1 MLLFLFF
8 MKKGGHEML
17 KKIKISIP
25 KIEQKEVE
33 VCGVKVKIDSKIS
46 LEKYGKI
53 SEDIKNLILYNSE
66 VVDKYA
72 MLRVRFIRDVLELCS
87 NIDISKLSGEDFNST
102 ELEDL
107 VYSNIDNAYE
117 IKDYLEKEYDKY
129 IMENCFGIIAAKMP
143 TAKEIETSI
152 ENISK
157 MIENLPK
164 DKLELISKSI
174 VWNQMPALGAIAA
187 PAKHEEVIAGA

>member
-8 MKKGGHEML
+8 RKKGGYEMS

-143 TAKEIETSI
+143 TAKELEESMDK
-152 ENISK
+152 ISK
-157 MIENLPK
+157 TINELPT

>member
-8 MKKGGHEML
+8 RKKGGYEMS

-25 KIEQKEVE
+25 KTNQKEVE
-33 VCGVKVKIDSKIS
+33 VCGKKVKIDAIIS
-46 LEKYGKI
+46 LEKYEKI
-53 SEDIKNLILYNSE
+53 SEDIKNIVLYNPE
-66 VVDKYA
+66 VSDKFA
-72 MLRVRFIRDVLELCS
+72 MLRVRFVRDVLELCS
-87 NIDISKLSGEDFNST
+87 NIDVSELSGEDFNST

-143 TAKEIETSI
+143 TAKEIETSV

>member
-8 MKKGGHEML
+8 RKKGGHEML

-33 VCGVKVKIDSKIS
+33 ICGVKVKIDSKIS

-66 VVDKYA
+66 VSDKFA
-72 MLRVRFIRDVLELCS
+72 MLRVRFIRDVLELCT
-87 NIDISKLSGEDFNST
+87 NVDISELSAEDFNSAEFE
-102 ELEDL
+102 ELI
-107 VYSNIDNAYE
+107 YSNIDNAYE
-117 IKDYLEKEYDKY
+117 IQDYLEKEYDKY

-143 TAKEIETSI
+143 TAKELEESMDK
-152 ENISK
+152 ISK
-157 MIENLPK
+157 TINELPT

>member
-8 MKKGGHEML
+8 RKKGGYEML

-33 VCGVKVKIDSKIS
+33 ICGVKVKIDSKIS

-107 VYSNIDNAYE
+107 VYSNVDNAYE

-143 TAKEIETSI
+143 TAKEIETSV

-187 PAKHEEVIAGA
+187 PAKHEEVIAEA

>member
-1 MLLFLFF
+1 MS
-8 MKKGGHEML
+8 

-25 KIEQKEVE
+25 KIEQKEVQ
-33 VCGVKVKIDSKIS
+33 VCGVKVKIDTIIS
-46 LEKYGKI
+46 LEKYEKI
-53 SEDIKNLILYNSE
+53 SEDIKNIILYNPE
-66 VVDKYA
+66 VSDKFA

-143 TAKEIETSI
+143 TAKEIETSV

>member
-8 MKKGGHEML
+8 RKKGGYEML

-25 KIEQKEVE
+25 KIEQKEIE
-33 VCGVKVKIDSKIS
+33 ICGVKVKIDSKIS

-87 NIDISKLSGEDFNST
+87 NIDISELSGEDFNST
-102 ELEDL
+102 ELEEL

-117 IKDYLEKEYDKY
+117 VKDYLEKEYDKY

-143 TAKEIETSI
+143 TAKELEESMDK
-152 ENISK
+152 ISK
-157 MIENLPK
+157 TINELPT

-174 VWNQMPALGAIAA
+174 VWNQMPALGKLTA
-187 PAKHEEVIAGA
+187 PAEHQVIAEA

>member
-8 MKKGGHEML
+8 RKKGGYEML

-33 VCGVKVKIDSKIS
+33 ICGVKVKIDSKIS

-102 ELEDL
+102 ELEEL

-117 IKDYLEKEYDKY
+117 MKDYLEKEYDKY
-129 IMENCFGIIAAKMP
+129 IMENCFGIIAAKIP
-143 TAKEIETSI
+143 TAKELEESMDK
-152 ENISK
+152 ISK
-157 MIENLPK
+157 TINELPT

-174 VWNQMPALGAIAA
+174 VWNQMPALGKLTA
-187 PAKHEEVIAGA
+187 PAEHQVIAEA

>member
-8 MKKGGHEML
+8 RKKGGYEMS

-33 VCGVKVKIDSKIS
+33 ICGVKVKIDSKIS

-72 MLRVRFIRDVLELCS
+72 MLRVRFIRDTLDLCT
-87 NIDISKLSGEDFNST
+87 NIDISELSAEDFNSAEFE
-102 ELEDL
+102 ELI
-107 VYSNIDNAYE
+107 YSNIDNAYE
-117 IKDYLEKEYDKY
+117 VQDYLEKEYEKWV
-129 IMENCFGIIAAKMP
+129 MENCFGVIAAKMP
-143 TAKEIETSI
+143 TAKEIETSV

-187 PAKHEEVIAGA
+187 PAEHEEIIAGA

>member
-8 MKKGGHEML
+8 RKKGGYEMS

-33 VCGVKVKIDSKIS
+33 ICGVKVKIDSKIS

-102 ELEDL
+102 ELEEL

-117 IKDYLEKEYDKY
+117 VKDYLEKEYDKY

-143 TAKEIETSI
+143 TAKELEESMDK
-152 ENISK
+152 ISK
-157 MIENLPK
+157 TINELPT

-174 VWNQMPALGAIAA
+174 VWNQMPALGKLTA
-187 PAKHEEVIAGA
+187 PAEHQVIAEA

>member
-8 MKKGGHEML
+8 RKKGECEML

-33 VCGVKVKIDSKIS
+33 ICGVKVKIDSKIS

-102 ELEDL
+102 ELEEL

-117 IKDYLEKEYDKY
+117 MKDYLEKEYDKY

-143 TAKEIETSI
+143 TAKELEESMDK
-152 ENISK
+152 ISK
-157 MIENLPK
+157 TINELPT

-174 VWNQMPALGAIAA
+174 VWNQMPALGKLTA
-187 PAKHEEVIAGA
+187 PAEHQVIAEA

>member
-8 MKKGGHEML
+8 RKKGGYEMS

-87 NIDISKLSGEDFNST
+87 NIDVSELSGEDFNST
-102 ELEDL
+102 ELEEL

-117 IKDYLEKEYDKY
+117 VKDYLEKEYDKY

-143 TAKEIETSI
+143 TAKELEESMDK
-152 ENISK
+152 ISK
-157 MIENLPK
+157 TINELPT

>member
-1 MLLFLFF
+1 
-8 MKKGGHEML
+8 ML

-25 KIEQKEVE
+25 KIERKEVE
-33 VCGVKVKIDSKIS
+33 ICGVKVKIDTIIS
-46 LEKYGKI
+46 LEKYEKI
-53 SEDIKNLILYNSE
+53 SEDIKNIILYNSE
-66 VVDKYA
+66 VADKFA

-87 NIDISKLSGEDFNST
+87 NIDISELSGEDFNST

-117 IKDYLEKEYDKY
+117 IRDYLEKEYDKY

-143 TAKEIETSI
+143 TAKELEESMDK
-152 ENISK
+152 ISK
-157 MIENLPK
+157 TINELPT

-187 PAKHEEVIAGA
+187 PAEHKEVIAGA

>member
-8 MKKGGHEML
+8 RKKGGYEML

-33 VCGVKVKIDSKIS
+33 ICGVKVKIDAIIS
-46 LEKYGKI
+46 LEKYEKI
-53 SEDIKNLILYNSE
+53 SEDIKNIILYNPE
-66 VVDKYA
+66 VSDKFA

-87 NIDISKLSGEDFNST
+87 NIDISELSGEDFNST

-143 TAKEIETSI
+143 TAKELEESMDK
-152 ENISK
+152 ISK
-157 MIENLPK
+157 TINELPT

>member
-8 MKKGGHEML
+8 RKKGGYEMS

-33 VCGVKVKIDSKIS
+33 ICGVKVKIDSKIS

-143 TAKEIETSI
+143 TAKELEESMDK
-152 ENISK
+152 ISK
-157 MIENLPK
+157 TINELPT

-174 VWNQMPALGAIAA
+174 VWNQMPALGKWTE
-187 PAKHEEVIAGA
+187 PAEYQVMAEA

>member
-1 MLLFLFF
+1 MS
-8 MKKGGHEML
+8 

-25 KIEQKEVE
+25 KANQKEVE
-33 VCGVKVKIDSKIS
+33 VCGKKVKIDAIIS
-46 LEKYGKI
+46 LEKYEKI
-53 SEDIKNLILYNSE
+53 SEDIKNIILYNSE
-66 VVDKYA
+66 VSDKFA

-87 NIDISKLSGEDFNST
+87 NIDVSELSGEDFNST
-102 ELEDL
+102 ELEEL

-117 IKDYLEKEYDKY
+117 VKDYLEKEYDKY

-143 TAKEIETSI
+143 TAKELEESMDK
-152 ENISK
+152 ISK
-157 MIENLPK
+157 TINELPT

>member
-8 MKKGGHEML
+8 RKKGGYEML

-33 VCGVKVKIDSKIS
+33 ICGVKVKIDSKIS

-143 TAKEIETSI
+143 TAKELEESMDK
-152 ENISK
+152 ISK
-157 MIENLPK
+157 TINELPT

>member
-8 MKKGGHEML
+8 RKKGECEML

-87 NIDISKLSGEDFNST
+87 NIDISELSGEDFNST
-102 ELEDL
+102 ELEEL

-117 IKDYLEKEYDKY
+117 VKDYLEKEYDKY

-143 TAKEIETSI
+143 TAKELEESMDK
-152 ENISK
+152 ISK
-157 MIENLPK
+157 TINELPT

>member
-1 MLLFLFF
+1 
-8 MKKGGHEML
+8 ML

-33 VCGVKVKIDSKIS
+33 ICGVKVKIDSKIS

-107 VYSNIDNAYE
+107 VYSNVDNAYE

-143 TAKEIETSI
+143 TAKELEESMDK
-152 ENISK
+152 ISK
-157 MIENLPK
+157 TINELPT

>member
-8 MKKGGHEML
+8 RKKGGYEMS

-33 VCGVKVKIDSKIS
+33 ICGVKVKIDSKIS

-143 TAKEIETSI
+143 TAKELEESMDK
-152 ENISK
+152 ISK
-157 MIENLPK
+157 TINELPT

-174 VWNQMPALGAIAA
+174 VWNQMPALGKLTA
-187 PAKHEEVIAGA
+187 PAEHQVIAEA

>member
-8 MKKGGHEML
+8 RKKGGYEML

-33 VCGVKVKIDSKIS
+33 ICGVKVKIDSKIS

-107 VYSNIDNAYE
+107 VYSNVDNAYE

-143 TAKEIETSI
+143 TAKEIETSV

>member
-8 MKKGGHEML
+8 RKKGGYEML

-33 VCGVKVKIDSKIS
+33 ICGVKVKIDSKIS

-72 MLRVRFIRDVLELCS
+72 MLRVRFIRDVLELCT
-87 NIDISKLSGEDFNST
+87 NVDISKLSAEDFNSAEFE
-102 ELEDL
+102 ELI
-107 VYSNIDNAYE
+107 YSNIDNAYE
-117 IKDYLEKEYDKY
+117 IQDYLEKEYDKY

-143 TAKEIETSI
+143 TAKELEESMDK
-152 ENISK
+152 ISK
-157 MIENLPK
+157 TINELPT

>member
-8 MKKGGHEML
+8 RKKGGYEML

-25 KIEQKEVE
+25 KANQKEVE
-33 VCGVKVKIDSKIS
+33 VCGKKVKIDSKIS

-143 TAKEIETSI
+143 TAKELEESMDK
-152 ENISK
+152 ISK
-157 MIENLPK
+157 TINELPT

>member
-8 MKKGGHEML
+8 RKKGECEML

-33 VCGVKVKIDSKIS
+33 ICGVKVKIDTIIS
-46 LEKYGKI
+46 LEKYEKI
-53 SEDIKNLILYNSE
+53 SEDIKNIILYNSE
-66 VVDKYA
+66 VSDKFA

-87 NIDISKLSGEDFNST
+87 NIDISELSGEDFNST
-102 ELEDL
+102 ELESL
-107 VYSNIDNAYE
+107 VYSNVDNVYE
-117 IKDYLEKEYDKY
+117 IQDYLEKEYDKY

-143 TAKEIETSI
+143 TAKELEESMDK
-152 ENISK
+152 ISK
-157 MIENLPK
+157 TINELPT

>member
-8 MKKGGHEML
+8 RKKGGYEML

-33 VCGVKVKIDSKIS
+33 ICGVKVKIDSKIS

-143 TAKEIETSI
+143 TAKELEESMDK
-152 ENISK
+152 ISK
-157 MIENLPK
+157 TINELPT

-174 VWNQMPALGAIAA
+174 VWNQMPALGKLTA
-187 PAKHEEVIAGA
+187 PAEHQVIAEA

>member
-8 MKKGGHEML
+8 RKKGGYEMS

-25 KIEQKEVE
+25 KTEQKEVE
-33 VCGVKVKIDSKIS
+33 ICGVKVKIDSKIS

-72 MLRVRFIRDVLELCS
+72 MIKVRFIRDILDLCT
-87 NIDISKLSGEDFNST
+87 NIDISELSAEDFNSAEFE
-102 ELEDL
+102 ELI
-107 VYSNIDNAYE
+107 YSNIDNAYE
-117 IKDYLEKEYDKY
+117 VQDYLEKEYEKWM
-129 IMENCFGIIAAKMP
+129 MENCFGVIAAKMP
-143 TAKEIETSI
+143 TAKEIETSV

-187 PAKHEEVIAGA
+187 PAEHKVIAGE

>member
-8 MKKGGHEML
+8 RKKGGYEML

-25 KIEQKEVE
+25 KTNQKEVE
-33 VCGVKVKIDSKIS
+33 VCGKKVKIDAIIS

-87 NIDISKLSGEDFNST
+87 NIDVSELSGEDFNST

-143 TAKEIETSI
+143 TAKELEESMDK
-152 ENISK
+152 ISK
-157 MIENLPK
+157 TINELPT